1 MKTLEDIKAMSF
13 EEKMQIQ
20 KQLFDFISNND
31 LENVKNLLKDYPIKE
46 SFYEAHFKNQNSKD
60 DLSLFDPCTTIVRAA
75 FTCGNYDNDFSILD
89 YLFDEYG
96 LSLKDPKYNLR
107 FVDMKYIK
115 ETNEKYI
122 LMKEVEGNSIIYQN
136 ALIYAYI
143 LNAKNPNS
151 QIIQYL
157 VNRGA
162 KFEVHK
168 DGFGWTPM
176 HFWARQNNYE
186 LLELAIKGGANVD
199 MQTFSK
205 LRKCNN
211 ETLLFEAVKEAETY
225 RVTQLLIELGA
236 NVNFAIPDI
245 PLDITKGTRN
255 KKLLKDAGAM
265 TSEQIRKKFNL
276 PTYDSSHCEIDR
288 KTDFDLLGK
297 YHDEYSKLLND
308 AIKKSKENGEKK
320 M

>member
-1 MKTLEDIKAMSF
+1 MKTLEDIKAMSY
-13 EEKMQIQ
+13 KQ
-20 KQLFDFISNND
+20 KDELEDLVLEIIDNND
-31 LENVKNLLKDYPIKE
+31 LVKLKDILKDYPVKI
-46 SFYEAHFKNQNSKD
+46 SCYELHFKNKD
-60 DLSLFDPCTTIVRAA
+60 NEYPLFEPMNLILRAA
-75 FTCGNYDNDFSILD
+75 HACEDNNNDFSILD

-96 LSLKDPKYNLR
+96 LSLKDPKYN
-107 FVDMKYIK
+107 FAFPDMKHIK
-115 ETNEKYI
+115 EANDKYI
-122 LMKEVEGNSIIYQN
+122 LMKKVEGNSIIYQK

-143 LNAKNPNS
+143 LNTKNPNS

-176 HFWARQNNYE
+176 HFWARRNNYE

-199 MQTFSK
+199 MQTRLIQESEY
-205 LRKCNN
+205 N
-211 ETLLFEAVKEAETY
+211 ETLLFEAVSEPETY

-236 NVNFAIPDI
+236 NVNFATPTT
-245 PLDITKGTRN
+245 PLDDAKGSRN

-276 PTYDSSHCEIDR
+276 PAYDSSHCEIDG
-288 KTDFDLLGK
+288 KTDMDLLGK

-308 AIKKSKENGEKK
+308 AIKKAKESE
-320 M
+320 

>member
-1 MKTLEDIKAMSF
+1 MKTLEDIKAMSYQ
-13 EEKMQIQ
+13 EKDELEDLVLEII
-20 KQLFDFISNND
+20 DNND
-31 LENVKNLLKDYPIKE
+31 LVKLKDILKDYPVKI
-46 SFYEAHFKNQNSKD
+46 SCYELHFKNKD
-60 DLSLFDPCTTIVRAA
+60 NEYPLFEPMNLILRAA
-75 FTCGNYDNDFSILD
+75 HACEDNNNDFSILD

-96 LSLKDPKYNLR
+96 LSLKDPKYN
-107 FVDMKYIK
+107 FYHSDMKYIK
-115 ETNEKYI
+115 EANDKYI
-122 LMKEVEGNSIIYQN
+122 LMKEVEDTIICRN
-136 ALIYAYI
+136 ALIYDYI
-143 LNAKNPNS
+143 LSADNPNS
-151 QIIQYL
+151 QIIKYL

-162 KFEVHK
+162 KFEVH
-168 DGFGWTPM
+168 DEDTNWTPM
-176 HFWARQNNYE
+176 HFWARRNNYQ

-236 NVNFAIPDI
+236 NVNFATPTT
-245 PLDITKGTRN
+245 PLDDAKGSRN

-276 PTYDSSHCEIDR
+276 PAYDSSHCEIDG
-288 KTDFDLLGK
+288 KTDMDLLGK

-308 AIKKSKENGEKK
+308 AIKKAKESE
-320 M
+320 

>member
-1 MKTLEDIKAMSF
+1 MKTLEDIKAMSYQ
-13 EEKMQIQ
+13 EKDELEDLVLEII
-20 KQLFDFISNND
+20 DNND
-31 LENVKNLLKDYPIKE
+31 LVKLKDILKDYPVKI
-46 SFYEAHFKNQNSKD
+46 SCYELHFKNKD
-60 DLSLFDPCTTIVRAA
+60 NEYPLFEPMNLILRAA
-75 FTCGNYDNDFSILD
+75 FACEDNNNDFSILD

-96 LSLKDPKYNLR
+96 LSLKDPKYN
-107 FVDMKYIK
+107 FYHSDMKYIK
-115 ETNEKYI
+115 EANDKYI
-122 LMKEVEGNSIIYQN
+122 LMKEVEDDPCIYQN
-136 ALIYAYI
+136 ALIYDYI
-143 LNAKNPNS
+143 LSADNPNS

-162 KFEVHK
+162 KFEVHE
-168 DGFGWTPM
+168 DDFGWTPM
-176 HFWARQNNYE
+176 HFWARRNNYE

-211 ETLLFEAVKEAETY
+211 ETLLFEAVSEPETY

-236 NVNFAIPDI
+236 NVNFATPTT
-245 PLDITKGTRN
+245 PLDDAKGSRN

-276 PTYDSSHCEIDR
+276 PAYDSSHCEIDG
-288 KTDFDLLGK
+288 KTDMDLLGK

-308 AIKKSKENGEKK
+308 AIKKAKESE
-320 M
+320 

>member
-20 KQLFDFISNND
+20 KQLFNFISNND

-96 LSLKDPKYNLR
+96 LSLKDPKYNFR

-115 ETNEKYI
+115 EANEKYI
-122 LMKEVEGNSIIYQN
+122 LMKEVEENSIIYQN

-143 LNAKNPNS
+143 LNAGNPNS

-162 KFEVHK
+162 KFEVH
-168 DGFGWTPM
+168 DEGYSGRTPM
-176 HFWARQNNYE
+176 HFWARRNNYE

-199 MQTFSK
+199 MQTLLDPKSEY
-205 LRKCNN
+205 N
-211 ETLLFEAVKEAETY
+211 ETLLFEAVSEPETY

-236 NVNFAIPDI
+236 NVNFATPRT
-245 PLDITKGTRN
+245 PLDDAKGSRN

-265 TSEQIRKKFNL
+265 TSNEIRKKYNL
-276 PTYDSSHCEIDR
+276 PAYDDSHCEIDG
-288 KTDFDLLGK
+288 KDDMDLLGK
-297 YHDEYSKLLND
+297 YRNECAKLLND
-308 AIKKSKENGEKK
+308 AIKKAKENE
-320 M
+320 

>member
-46 SFYEAHFKNQNSKD
+46 SFYEAHFTYHHNNED
-60 DLSLFDPCTTIVRAA
+60 YELSLFDPAASLLRAA
-75 FTCGNYDNDFSILD
+75 FACEENNNDFSILD

-96 LSLKDPKYNLR
+96 LSLKDPKYN
-107 FVDMKYIK
+107 FAFPDMKHIK
-115 ETNEKYI
+115 EANEKYI
-122 LMKEVEGNSIIYQN
+122 LVTEIEDGPYVYKN

-162 KFEVHK
+162 KFEVYQDEFH
-168 DGFGWTPM
+168 WTPM
-176 HFWARQNNYE
+176 HFWVMQNNYE

-199 MQTFSK
+199 MQTLLDPKSEY
-205 LRKCNN
+205 N
-211 ETLLFEAVKEAETY
+211 ETLLFEAVSEPETY

-236 NVNFAIPDI
+236 NVNFATPRT
-245 PLDITKGTRN
+245 PLDDAKGSRN

-276 PTYDSSHCEIDR
+276 PAYDSSHCEIDG
-288 KTDFDLLGK
+288 KDDMDLLGK
-297 YHDEYSKLLND
+297 YRNECAKLLND
-308 AIKKSKENGEKK
+308 AIKKAKESE
-320 M
+320 

>member
-1 MKTLEDIKAMSF
+1 MKKLEDIKAMSYQ
-13 EEKMQIQ
+13 EKDELEDLVLEII
-20 KQLFDFISNND
+20 DNND
-31 LENVKNLLKDYPIKE
+31 LVKLKDILKDYPVKISCYELNIKDE
-46 SFYEAHFKNQNSKD
+46 DGDFP
-60 DLSLFDPCTTIVRAA
+60 LFEPMNLILRAA
-75 FTCGNYDNDFSILD
+75 HACEDNNNDFSILD

-96 LSLKDPKYNLR
+96 LSLKDPKYN
-107 FVDMKYIK
+107 FYHSDMKYIK
-115 ETNEKYI
+115 EANDKYI
-122 LMKEVEGNSIIYQN
+122 LMEEVEDTIIYQN
-136 ALIYAYI
+136 ALIYDYI
-143 LNAKNPNS
+143 LSADNPNS
-151 QIIQYL
+151 QIIKYL

-162 KFEVHK
+162 KFEVH
-168 DGFGWTPM
+168 DEDTNWTPM
-176 HFWARQNNYE
+176 HFWARRNNYQ

-236 NVNFAIPDI
+236 NVNFATPTT
-245 PLDITKGTRN
+245 PLDNAKGSRN

-276 PTYDSSHCEIDR
+276 PAYDSSHCEIDG

-297 YHDEYSKLLND
+297 YHDE
-308 AIKKSKENGEKK
+308 
-320 M
+320 

>member
-1 MKTLEDIKAMSF
+1 MKTLENIKAMSF

-46 SFYEAHFKNQNSKD
+46 SFYEAHFK

-107 FVDMKYIK
+107 FVDMKHIK
-115 ETNEKYI
+115 EANEKYI
-122 LMKEVEGNSIIYQN
+122 LMKKVEGNSIIYKN

-168 DGFGWTPM
+168 DDFGWTPM
-176 HFWARQNNYE
+176 HFWVMQNNYE

-199 MQTFSK
+199 MQTRLIQESEY
-205 LRKCNN
+205 N
-211 ETLLFEAVKEAETY
+211 ETLLFEAVSEPETY
-225 RVTQLLIELGA
+225 KVTKLLIELGA
-236 NVNFAIPDI
+236 NVNFATPRT
-245 PLDITKGTRN
+245 PLDNAKGSRN

-265 TSEQIRKKFNL
+265 TSEQIRKKYNL
-276 PTYDSSHCEIDR
+276 PAYDSSHCEING

-297 YHDEYSKLLND
+297 YRDECSKLLND
-308 AIKKSKENGEKK
+308 AIKKAKENE
-320 M
+320 

>member
-1 MKTLEDIKAMSF
+1 MKTLEDIKAMSYQ
-13 EEKMQIQ
+13 EKDELEDLVLEII
-20 KQLFDFISNND
+20 DNND
-31 LENVKNLLKDYPIKE
+31 LVKLKDILKDYPVKISCYELNIKDE
-46 SFYEAHFKNQNSKD
+46 DGDFP
-60 DLSLFDPCTTIVRAA
+60 LFDPFNLIIRAA
-75 FTCGNYDNDFSILD
+75 HACEDNNNDFSILD

-96 LSLKDPKYNLR
+96 LSLKDPKYN
-107 FVDMKYIK
+107 FAFHDMKYIK
-115 ETNEKYI
+115 EANEKYI
-122 LMKEVEGNSIIYQN
+122 LMEEVEDTIIYQN
-136 ALIYAYI
+136 ALIYDYI
-143 LNAKNPNS
+143 LSADNPNS

-162 KFEVHK
+162 KFEVH
-168 DGFGWTPM
+168 DEDTNWTPM
-176 HFWARQNNYE
+176 HFWARRNNYE

-211 ETLLFEAVKEAETY
+211 ETLLFEAVSEPETY

-236 NVNFAIPDI
+236 NVNFATPTT
-245 PLDITKGTRN
+245 PLDDAKGSRN

-276 PTYDSSHCEIDR
+276 PAYDSSHCEIDG
-288 KTDFDLLGK
+288 KTDMDLLGK

-308 AIKKSKENGEKK
+308 AIKKAKESE
-320 M
+320 

>member
-1 MKTLEDIKAMSF
+1 MKTLEDIKKLNF
-13 EEKMQIQ
+13 KIKMEIQ

-31 LENVKNLLKDYPIKE
+31 LENVKNLLKDYPVKE
-46 SFYEAHFKNQNSKD
+46 SFYEAHFTYHHNNED
-60 DLSLFDPCTTIVRAA
+60 YELSLFDPAASLLKAA
-75 FTCGNYDNDFSILD
+75 FTCGNYNNDFSILD

-96 LSLKDPKYNLR
+96 LSLKDSKYN
-107 FVDMKYIK
+107 FAFPDMKHIK
-115 ETNEKYI
+115 EANDKYI
-122 LMKEVEGNSIIYQN
+122 LIKKAKESNIICRK

-143 LNAKNPNS
+143 LGAKNPNS
-151 QIIQYL
+151 QIIKYL

-162 KFEVHK
+162 KFEVHAE
-168 DGFGWTPM
+168 GYSGRTPM
-176 HFWARQNNYE
+176 HFWVMQNNYE

-199 MQTFSK
+199 MQTRLIQESEY
-205 LRKCNN
+205 N

-236 NVNFAIPDI
+236 NVNFATPST
-245 PLDITKGTRN
+245 PLDIAKGSRN

-276 PTYDSSHCEIDR
+276 PAYDSSHCEIDGEE
-288 KTDFDLLGK
+288 DFDLLGK

-308 AIKKSKENGEKK
+308 AIKKAKESE
-320 M
+320 

>member
-46 SFYEAHFKNQNSKD
+46 SFYEAHFTYHHNNED
-60 DLSLFDPCTTIVRAA
+60 YELSLFDPAASLLRAA
-75 FTCGNYDNDFSILD
+75 HACEENNNDFSILD

-96 LSLKDPKYNLR
+96 LSLKDPKYN
-107 FVDMKYIK
+107 FAFPDMKHIK
-115 ETNEKYI
+115 EANEKYI
-122 LMKEVEGNSIIYQN
+122 LIKKAKESNIICRN

-143 LNAKNPNS
+143 LNTKNPNS
-151 QIIQYL
+151 QIIKYL

-162 KFEVHK
+162 KFEVH
-168 DGFGWTPM
+168 DEGAYGWTPM
-176 HFWARQNNYE
+176 HFWARRNNYE

-199 MQTFSK
+199 MQTRLIQESEY
-205 LRKCNN
+205 N
-211 ETLLFEAVKEAETY
+211 ETLLFEAVSEPETY

-236 NVNFAIPDI
+236 NVNFITPTS
-245 PLDITKGTRN
+245 PLDNAKGSRN

-265 TSEQIRKKFNL
+265 TSAQLDKKYNI
-276 PTYDSSHCEIDR
+276 YWDSEECEKDESYME
-288 KTDFDLLGK
+288 K
-297 YHDEYSKLLND
+297 YCKLLND
-308 AIKKSKENGEKK
+308 AIKKAKESE
-320 M
+320 

>member
-1 MKTLEDIKAMSF
+1 MKTLEDIKAMSYQ
-13 EEKMQIQ
+13 EKDELEDLVLEII
-20 KQLFDFISNND
+20 DDND
-31 LENVKNLLKDYPIKE
+31 LVKLKDILKDYPVKISCYELNIKDE
-46 SFYEAHFKNQNSKD
+46 DGDFP
-60 DLSLFDPCTTIVRAA
+60 LFDPFNLIIRAA
-75 FTCGNYDNDFSILD
+75 HACEDNNNDFSILD

-96 LSLKDPKYNLR
+96 LSLKDPKYN
-107 FVDMKYIK
+107 FAFHDMKHIK
-115 ETNEKYI
+115 EANDKYI
-122 LMKEVEGNSIIYQN
+122 LMEEVEDTIIYQN
-136 ALIYAYI
+136 ALIYDYI
-143 LNAKNPNS
+143 LSADNPNS

-162 KFEVHK
+162 KFEVHE
-168 DGFGWTPM
+168 DDFGWTPM
-176 HFWARQNNYE
+176 HFWARRNNYE

-211 ETLLFEAVKEAETY
+211 ETLLFEAVSEPETY

-236 NVNFAIPDI
+236 NVNFATPTT
-245 PLDITKGTRN
+245 PLDDAKGSRN

-276 PTYDSSHCEIDR
+276 PAYDSSHCEIDG
-288 KTDFDLLGK
+288 KTDMDLLGK

-308 AIKKSKENGEKK
+308 AIKKAKESE
-320 M
+320 